1 MELQLKIV
9 GFLLVLLAMLHLV
22 FPKYFKWDKEL
33 NNLSL
38 INKEMMYVHTFF
50 IGLIVLLMG
59 LLCLSSSGEMV
70 GTKLGKNIA
79 LGLFVFWGTR
89 LLIQFLGYSS
99 SNWKGKKFETSAHI
113 FFTLLWIYFSAVFF
127 WVYLGNTNV

>member
-1 MELQLKIV
+1 MELQLKIA

-50 IGLIVLLMG
+50 IGLMVLLMG
-59 LLCLSSSGEMV
+59 LLCLSSSTEMA

-89 LLIQFLGYSS
+89 LLIQFYGYSS
-99 SNWKGKKFETSAHI
+99 LNWKGKRFETSVHI

-127 WVYLGNTNV
+127 WVYWGNVNG